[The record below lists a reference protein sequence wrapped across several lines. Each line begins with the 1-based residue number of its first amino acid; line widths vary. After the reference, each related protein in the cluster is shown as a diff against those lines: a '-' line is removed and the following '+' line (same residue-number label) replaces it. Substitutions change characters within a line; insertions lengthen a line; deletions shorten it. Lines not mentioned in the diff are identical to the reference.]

1 MVDDEWLLG
10 LTAFNVI
17 KTMKIIDSAQMFS
30 CSLCVVF
37 MGVNPL
43 GDIAFDVL

>member
-1 MVDDEWLLG
+1 MNDFEQLNSVTE
-10 LTAFNVI
+10 I
-17 KTMKIIDSAQMFS
+17 MKIIDSAQIFS
-30 CSLCVVF
+30 CGLCVVF